1 MTWPVSIS
9 LLVLWHLLQDTVN
22 SAQFFLQDGV
32 LPLAPLRSK
41 SLRNKSL
48 LHGLGRRESEQSE
61 THQLYSTCCPKTPFP
76 EEESKEDSRPFQLS
90 RAYDHSSSVQ
100 S

>member
-9 LLVLWHLLQDTVN
+9 LLVCGICALGHSELSTVRLTGWGL
-22 SAQFFLQDGV
+22 SSHI
-32 LPLAPLRSK
+32 PLRSF
-41 SLRNKSL
+41 RNKSL
-48 LHGLGRRESEQSE
+48 LHGLARRESEQSE
-61 THQLYSTCCPKTPFP
+61 TCQLYSTCYPKTPFP
-76 EEESKEDSRPFQLS
+76 EEESKEDSQPFQLS